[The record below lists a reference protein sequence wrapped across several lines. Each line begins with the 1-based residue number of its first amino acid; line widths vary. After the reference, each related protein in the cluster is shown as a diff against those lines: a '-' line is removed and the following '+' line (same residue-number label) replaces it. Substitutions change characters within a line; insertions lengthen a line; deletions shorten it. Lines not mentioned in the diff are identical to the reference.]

1 MGIAAYPTLKLW
13 DDSIDK
19 LELGTIAE
27 EQKLRESIN
36 KYRVSFLDDFTT
48 KPIPIYKIFYLR
60 KDENR
65 TRLETNTKVG
75 FEAFK
80 ILYSQLYRTSLIN
93 STFIQ
98 EKQFEKLNKL
108 LNQSKF
114 TEIIRP
120 VIGNS
125 IKEVVQLIEQELQ

>member
-1 MGIAAYPTLKLW
+1 MKSQKNY
-13 DDSIDK
+13 
-19 LELGTIAE
+19 LE
-27 EQKLRESIN
+27 KN
-36 KYRVSFLDDFTT
+36 
-48 KPIPIYKIFYLR
+48 
-60 KDENR
+60 
-65 TRLETNTKVG
+65 TNTKVG

-114 TEIIRP
+114 TKIIRP

-125 IKEVVQLIEQELQ
+125 IEEVVQLIEQELQ

>member
-1 MGIAAYPTLKLW
+1 MNKKNKNELIGF
-13 DDSIDK
+13 DDYID
-19 LELGTIAE
+19 
-27 EQKLRESIN
+27 N
-36 KYRVSFLDDFTT
+36 KYGKAGAPKRE
-48 KPIPIYKIFYLR
+48 KW
-60 KDENR
+60 EA
-65 TRLETNTKVG
+65 G

-98 EKQFEKLNKL
+98 EKQFERLNKL

-125 IKEVVQLIEQELQ
+125 IEEVVQLIEQELQ